1 MALSLIMKCG
11 LSDNLWTCIGVI
23 AAIKGVFSRL
33 QFLLWIGGGEGSK
46 ELSEK
51 CETNGGTGISLVA
64 QWLGL

>member
-33 QFLLWIGGGEGSK
+33 QFLLWIGGGEDQK
-46 ELSEK
+46 
-51 CETNGGTGISLVA
+51 NLVRNVRLMGV
-64 QWLGL
+64 LGFPW